1 VLRYTLRQGT
11 SPFTFWTQDAD
22 TISSDRQLESRPR
35 GGLRPARSHTA
46 SNGGDPGGHLDTD
59 RNPRQHVARGG
70 VSARSRIGCASAR
83 GERRTLGVH
92 LDETSCSDF
101 ACGRD
106 EKYSACAIITLS
118 SGALLAVFGT
128 VLPWRGSRWR
138 GLPSANA
145 CAFDAA
151 LGVQSQDWRDLNAD
165 RSLAGLCVAGD
176 FNQDLSATHYYWS
189 RAARRSLRA
198 ALENNDLVALTAGDA
213 DPVRVQSNNA
223 AACIDH
229 ICLSSAIASRT
240 DEPHAWS
247 PVIDGHRLSD
257 HPGIQVD
264 IFDC

>member
-1 VLRYTLRQGT
+1 MQIPSVRIANWNLARAAG
-11 SPFTFWTQDAD
+11 SV
-22 TISSDRQLESRPR
+22 
-35 GGLRPARSHTA
+35 RPARLQHHMAKVQADIWILTETRDSMSPGAEYRRVAA
-46 SNGGDPGGHLDTD
+46 SAA
-59 RNPRQHVARGG
+59 Q
-70 VSARSRIGCASAR
+70 AR
-83 GERRTLGVH
+83 GEN
-92 LDETSCSDF
+92 DERWVSIWTRLP
-101 ACGRD
+101 AAIARAAGD

-128 VLPWRGSRWR
+128 VLPWRGSKWR

-151 LGVQSQDWRDLNAD
+151 LGVQSQDWRDLNSD
-165 RSLAGLCVAGD
+165 SSLAGLCVAGD

-213 DPVRVQSNNA
+213 DPVRDLSNNA

-229 ICLSSAIASRT
+229 ICLSSAIASGT
-240 DEPHAWS
+240 GELHAWS

-264 IFDC
+264 LFDC